1 MNEAIR
7 KIRKMEK
14 EYQEKEKKLDQ
25 DVALYVVGHHMEEL
39 REKYKDLP
47 QVLDYLNEVQQDILK
62 NIDDLKKRPGAP
74 GPFPFPMPEPSFTQY
89 QVNVFVD
96 HSETRG
102 RRWSLRTIPPI
113 PTSSGRWN
121 AGRSSAPW

>member
-1 MNEAIR
+1 MSDEDREQLRQKSTQLHTVMNDAIR

-47 QVLDYLNEVQQDILK
+47 QVHRLSQ
-62 NIDDLKKRPGAP
+62 
-74 GPFPFPMPEPSFTQY
+74 
-89 QVNVFVD
+89 
-96 HSETRG
+96 
-102 RRWSLRTIPPI
+102 
-113 PTSSGRWN
+113 
-121 AGRSSAPW
+121 